1 LVTLLS
7 VLRGNDL
14 PGLDASGYSDPY
26 VEVSLQ
32 PHKLFGS
39 QLVQKTQIVKQT
51 LNPVF
56 NVTFQL

>member
-39 QLVQKTQIVKQT
+39 QRVQKTQIV
-51 LNPVF
+51 
-56 NVTFQL
+56 